1 METEPYQQGLLNI
14 QELTYYPLTAGIII
28 AIICVVLLLFC
39 SALISGSEVALFS
52 LSPTY
57 RDRLES
63 GSQDEENSVL
73 KLVRKP
79 DRLLATIL
87 ISNNFINVAIVIL
100 STFITNA
107 LIDFSTAPVIGFIFQ
122 VILITFLLLL
132 FGEIIPKIYAT
143 QHSLKFA
150 AFMAHPLIFLE
161 KIFKP
166 LSSVLINSTS
176 FVNRHFGQKKQN
188 ISMTD
193 LSDAL
198 ELTTTGITED
208 RNILKG
214 IVKFGNIDVREI
226 MKSRVDVVAVDIKT
240 NFRILIDIIIESGY
254 SRIPIFEE
262 SLDHIKGILYIKDL
276 LPHLH
281 KGDSFKWQSLIRPQ
295 YYVPESKK
303 INDLLKEFQTNK
315 IHMAIVI
322 DEYGGT
328 SGIVTLEDVLEE
340 IVGEIIDESDDDEII
355 YTKQDE
361 NTFVFEGKILLN
373 DFYKITDSSDDV
385 FEEVK
390 GDAETLA
397 GLILE
402 LRGEI
407 PLRNDIV
414 KYKNFKFTIE
424 SVDKRRI
431 KQVRVQ
437 ITPEPTGAPV

>member
-1 METEPYQQGLLNI
+1 NKGRKK
-14 QELTYYPLTAGIII
+14 
-28 AIICVVLLLFC
+28 AI
-39 SALISGSEVALFS
+39 
-52 LSPTY
+52 
-57 RDRLES
+57 
-63 GSQDEENSVL
+63 L
-73 KLVRKP
+73 KLIEKP
-79 DRLLATIL
+79 DRLWATIL
-87 ISNNFINVAIVIL
+87 ISNTFINVAIVIL
-100 STFITNA
+100 STFILNN
-107 LIDFSTAPVIGFIFQ
+107 LIDFSPAPVIGFIFQ
-122 VILITFLLLL
+122 VIIITFLLLL

-143 QHSLKFA
+143 QNALGLSL
-150 AFMAHPLIFLE
+150 FMVYPLRFFE
-161 KIFKP
+161 KLFNP
-166 LSSVLINSTS
+166 LSSVLITSTS
-176 FVNRHFGQKKQN
+176 IVSNRFGQKKQN
-188 ISMTD
+188 LTMTE
-193 LSDAL
+193 LSDAID
-198 ELTTTGITED
+198 LTTGGIGED
-208 RNILKG
+208 KNILKG

-226 MKSRVDVVAVDIKT
+226 MKSRVDVIAVDIRT
-240 NFRILIDIIIESGY
+240 NFRELVEIIIESGY

-262 SLDHIKGILYIKDL
+262 SLDQIKGILYIKDL

-281 KGDSFKWQSLIRPQ
+281 KQGSFKWQSLMRPQ

-340 IVGEIIDESDDDEII
+340 IVGEIIDESDEDEII

-361 NTFVFEGKILLN
+361 NTFMFEGKILLN
-373 DFYKITDSSDDV
+373 DFYKITNSNDTV

-407 PLRNDIV
+407 PLRNDII
-414 KYKNFKFTIE
+414 KYKNYTFTVE

-431 KQVRVQ
+431 KQVKVQ
-437 ITPEPTGAPV
+437 IEPLEAETLR